1 MQKRQKQ
8 LVANIDQ
15 KLNEW
20 KLSINSLGYIKN
32 EGEVISVLKMIQNG
46 NSELEATLL
55 SLLVRSRLHRTHSLD
70 DLSLAWAERA
80 RQLDPKNEQLE
91 YLDASLITASLS
103 KLFDHLSFPAIRE
116 TDNRTSKKKLAE
128 EYIYQC
134 KKFLELFEEERQ
146 KFERSARDNENSLQ
160 SLDELLHEVTNL
172 LHASEEYSESI
183 SGVFHTSVYLDD
195 IKKSLDRIEELK
207 GNTSLKITIQDT
219 VANNSLQELE
229 EMIGLD
235 AVKQRIHRHYH
246 YLQYQKKRKDLGFVM
261 KDEPSLHMILTGN
274 PGTGKTTLA
283 RLLAK
288 IYYELNILPKAEV
301 VEVDRSHIVG
311 SFMGQTEENIK
322 SLVKRAVGG
331 ILFIDEAYSL
341 KREGQSGND
350 YGQTAID
357 TLVSAMTSGEYAGKF
372 AVILAGYPEEMRQF
386 LWANPGLRS
395 RFPESNHIHLPDYS
409 SEELLEIAKKVAMDN
424 DYVIAEDA
432 LMELENRIEKEKVD
446 ESFGNART
454 VKNIILDSIFQKGAT
469 METDNADPFDYT
481 ILEKEDLIVNDSEE
495 SSSIE
500 EKLEDLVGLNTI
512 KEELRKIQHFV
523 QVQQVRRD
531 KGLKAVPVQ
540 LHAVFS
546 GHPGTGKS
554 TVAHLYAG
562 ILKECGLLKRGHVV
576 VASRADLVAS
586 YVGQTAIKTKK
597 KIREALGGVLFIDE
611 AYSLLSSSQTDFG
624 KEAIDTLVDEMTKHE
639 DRLVVILA
647 GYSNEIEHLLS
658 SNPGLR
664 SRFKKFFHFEDYR
677 PEELVDIFQKRVKQY
692 DYQISPSTIEY
703 LKGYLNSRSVEGNA
717 RFATNLVDEV
727 LQVQA
732 ARIMEQ
738 TDLTEEEFSLI
749 NEQDIDEIL
758 REDKKGMRK

>member
-1 MQKRQKQ
+1 MENRQKH
-8 LVANIDQ
+8 LSAMYAE
-15 KLNEW
+15 KLKEW
-20 KLSINSLGYIKN
+20 KLSIDTMGYIKN
-32 EGEVISVLKMIQNG
+32 EGEVISILKKIQNQDD
-46 NSELEATLL
+46 SFEATLL
-55 SLLVRSRLHRTHSLD
+55 GLLVRSRLHRIHTID
-70 DLSLAWAERA
+70 DLSLIWIERA
-80 RQLDPKNEQLE
+80 RELSPQNEQLAH
-91 YLDASLITASLS
+91 LDASIVSASFS
-103 KLFDHLSFPAIRE
+103 RLFKELSFPAIRE

-128 EYIYQC
+128 EYISQC
-134 KKFLELFEEERQ
+134 KLFLGQFDIERE
-146 KFERSARDNENSLQ
+146 KVERLAGVNIPNNPLEILDNLYLEITQLLQ
-160 SLDELLHEVTNL
+160 
-172 LHASEEYSESI
+172 AAEEYSESI

-195 IKKSLDRIEELK
+195 IKKSLDRIDELK
-207 GNTSLKITIQDT
+207 SGAFLEENAVQSTET
-219 VANNSLQELE
+219 NSLQELE

-288 IYYELNILPKAEV
+288 IYFELNILPKAEV

-322 SLVKRAVGG
+322 ALIKRAVGG

-350 YGQTAID
+350 YGQTAVD
-357 TLVSAMTSGEYAGKF
+357 TLVSSMTSGEFAGKF

-409 SEELLEIAKKVAMDN
+409 NDELLEIAKKVALDN
-424 DYVIAEDA
+424 DYGIAEDA
-432 LMELENRIEKEKVD
+432 LLELENRIEKERVD

-469 METDNADPFDYT
+469 TKVDIADPFDYT
-481 ILEKEDLIVNDSEE
+481 ILEKQDLIVHDTEE
-495 SSSIE
+495 QVSSE
-500 EKLEDLVGLNTI
+500 EKLEDLIGLSTI

-531 KGLKAVPVQ
+531 KGLKLVPIQ

-546 GHPGTGKS
+546 GNPGTGKS

-576 VASRADLVAS
+576 VASRADLIAS

-611 AYSLLSSSQTDFG
+611 AYSLLSSSQSDFG

-647 GYSNEIEHLLS
+647 GYSNEIERLLS

-664 SRFKKFFHFEDYR
+664 SRFKKFFHFTDYR
-677 PEELVDIFQKRVKQY
+677 PEEIVDIFQKRVKQY
-692 DYQISPSTIEY
+692 DYELSQSAIDYLHEYVKSKTIT
-703 LKGYLNSRSVEGNA
+703 GNA
-717 RFATNLVDEV
+717 RFSINLVDEV

-738 TDLTEEEFSLI
+738 PELSEIEFSLI
-749 NEQDIDEIL
+749 HAQDIEEVLRDET
-758 REDKKGMRK
+758 K

>member
-8 LVANIDQ
+8 LIANIDQ

-20 KLSINSLGYIKN
+20 MLSLDSFGYIKN
-32 EGEVISVLKMIQNG
+32 EGEVISILKTIQNR

-55 SLLVRSRLHRTHSLD
+55 GLLVRSRLHRTHSMD

-80 RQLDPKNEQLE
+80 RQLDPMNEQLK
-91 YLDASLITASLS
+91 YLDASIFSTSFSHLLE
-103 KLFDHLSFPAIRE
+103 HLSFPAIRE

-128 EYIYQC
+128 EYIQQC

-146 KFERSARDNENSLQ
+146 RIERSAGDNENSLQ
-160 SLDELLHEVTNL
+160 SLDELLLEVTNL

-207 GNTSLKITIQDT
+207 GNASFDKITIQHTDT
-219 VANNSLQELE
+219 NSLQELE
-229 EMIGLD
+229 EMIGLV

-246 YLQYQKKRKDLGFVM
+246 YLQYQKKRKELGFVM

-288 IYYELNILPKAEV
+288 IYNELNILPKAEV

-357 TLVSAMTSGEYAGKF
+357 TLVSLMTSGEYAGKF

-395 RFPESNHIHLPDYS
+395 RFPESNHIYLPDYS
-409 SEELLEIAKKVAMDN
+409 SEELLDIAKKVAMDN

-469 METDNADPFDYT
+469 MKIDIADPFDYT

-495 SSSIE
+495 SSSTE
-500 EKLEDLVGLNTI
+500 EKLEDLVGLHTI

-531 KGLKAVPVQ
+531 KGLKPVPVQ

-611 AYSLLSSSQTDFG
+611 AYSLLSLSQTDFG

-664 SRFKKFFHFEDYR
+664 TRFKKFFHFEDYR

-692 DYQISPSTIEY
+692 DYQISPSAIEY
-703 LKGYLNSRSVEGNA
+703 LQDYLTSRSVEGNA

-732 ARIMEQ
+732 ARIMEE
-738 TDLTEEEFSLI
+738 TDLTEDEFSLI
-749 NEQDIDEIL
+749 NELDICDIL
-758 REDKKGMRK
+758 REDKRG